1 MAIQTAGEQKYYD
14 LVEEKVKSLRTA
26 MIVGISFLA
35 LALISMFSN
44 IVLGILL
51 GIVGAFLTAKNI
63 RQQKEM
69 NGQLEKLEDKEQF
82 FRQLIASDTQEIR
95 ELGLLVTKDY
105 VVQCSR
111 EELYIR
117 SRNEI
122 KSAQILKE
130 RGRQILILTDGKG
143 KRHEAARTKGR
154 KDAAFQKACKVLN
167 AEE

>member
-95 ELGLLVTKDY
+95 ELGLIVTKDY
-105 VVQCSR
+105 IVQCSR
-111 EELYIR
+111 EELYIC
-117 SRNEI
+117 SREEI
-122 KSAQILKE
+122 ESAKILKE
-130 RGRQILILTDGKG
+130 KGKQVLVFTDGKG
-143 KRHEAARTKGR
+143 KRYEVARTKSR
-154 KDAAFQKACKVLN
+154 KDAAFQKACKALN
-167 AEE
+167 VDE